1 MLPEISKG
9 PLRLKVPRLCPLVLM
24 LRVFLRW
31 RWVRS
36 ISGMLLKVKVIPQ
49 QAEVAQKVWGRLR
62 PRIFLTFG
70 TTRVVGRQPYSPAAF
85 TPGEIPGTHFQR
97 LGRPQGTWFCWGEPR
112 KKSTVTPPG
121 IDPGT
126 VRIVAQCLNHY
137 GTPGPSGMLVT
148 GENISIRRKTS
159 TSVIFHMFN
168 RPGGEIF
175 IDALQGANTRGGEG
189 DETKSQI
196 LLKTR

>member
-1 MLPEISKG
+1 
-9 PLRLKVPRLCPLVLM
+9 
-24 LRVFLRW
+24 
-31 RWVRS
+31 
-36 ISGMLLKVKVIPQ
+36 
-49 QAEVAQKVWGRLR
+49 
-62 PRIFLTFG
+62 
-70 TTRVVGRQPYSPAAF
+70 
-85 TPGEIPGTHFQR
+85 
-97 LGRPQGTWFCWGEPR
+97 
-112 KKSTVTPPG
+112 
-121 IDPGT
+121 
-126 VRIVAQCLNHY
+126 
-137 GTPGPSGMLVT
+137 MLVT